1 MSYDYK
7 TMTDELFKITSN
19 NKAINS
25 FVIGK
30 SVMEKD
36 IHAVSIGK
44 GHKKVL
50 LAGAFH
56 ALEYLTSVFLI
67 KFLEEYANHAKNND
81 IWLGYDTK
89 QLYLNTTLYIVPMVN
104 PDGVDIAIHGL
115 DITNR
120 HHRHLISIAGIHSF
134 NSVWQANANGV
145 DINHNFDANWK
156 MTVERPS
163 PSKHGGEF
171 YESEPETKA
180 LVDFI
185 KKEQFD
191 ALMAFHSQGQEIYYD
206 FDGMA
211 AQKSLEVAKRM
222 AAKSGYAIAKPCGTA
237 SYGGCKDWFIK
248 EFGKMG
254 FTIEIGKGKN
264 PLPLSMLNDIF
275 EENAKIALCLLD
287 EIII

>member
-1 MSYDYK
+1 MSYDYN
-7 TMTDELFKITSN
+7 TMTDELFKIVSKN
-19 NKAINS
+19 NNINS

-30 SVMEKD
+30 SVMGKD
-36 IHAVSIGK
+36 IHAVSTGR
-44 GHKKVL
+44 GHKKIL

-56 ALEYLTSVFLI
+56 SLEYLTSVFLI
-67 KFLEEYANHAKNND
+67 KFLEEYTLHVKNND
-81 IWLGYDTK
+81 VWFGYDTK
-89 QLYLNTTLYIVPMVN
+89 RLWQNTSLFIVPMVN

-115 DITNR
+115 DITNPY
-120 HHRHLISIAGIHSF
+120 HRHLISIAGIHSF
-134 NSVWQANANGV
+134 NNVWQANVNGV

-163 PSKHGGEF
+163 PSKYGGEF
-171 YESEPETKA
+171 CESEPETKA

-185 KKEQFD
+185 RNEHFD

-211 AQKSLEVAKRM
+211 FERSLEIAKRM
-222 AAKSGYAIAKPCGTA
+222 ADESGYVIAKPTGTA

-248 EFGKMG
+248 EFGKSG

-275 EENAKIALCLLD
+275 EENARIALCLLD
-287 EIII
+287 EVI

>member
-7 TMTDELFKITSN
+7 TMTDELFKITSAH
-19 NKAINS
+19 KEIHS

-36 IHAVSIGK
+36 IYAASTGQ

-50 LAGAFH
+50 LAGAYH
-56 ALEYLTSVFLI
+56 GLEYLTSVFLI
-67 KFLEEYANHAKNND
+67 RFLEEYITHLKNGE
-81 IWLGYDTK
+81 IWLGYDIK
-89 QLYLNTTLYIVPMVN
+89 RLYDNTTLSIIPMVN

-115 DITNR
+115 DITDP
-120 HHRHLISIAGIHSF
+120 HHRHLISVAGIHSF
-134 NSVWQANANGV
+134 NEVWQANANGV
-145 DINHNFDANWK
+145 DINHNFNANWE
-156 MTVERPS
+156 MSVECPS
-163 PSKHGGEF
+163 PSKYGGEF

-180 LVDFI
+180 VVEFI
-185 KKEQFD
+185 KKEKFD
-191 ALMAFHSQGQEIYYD
+191 ALAAFHSQGQEIYYD

-211 AQKSLEVAKRM
+211 SERSRDIAKRM
-222 AAKSGYAIAKPCGTA
+222 AAESGYAIAHSTGTA

-248 EFGKMG
+248 EFGKSG

-264 PLPLSMLNDIF
+264 PLPLSMLDNIF

-287 EIII
+287 ECAG